1 MYVLRTRKDMLHIA
15 LLQGIT
21 RKTLAK
27 TCTDPS
33 SQKQDVFYLL
43 SDVLMCSN
51 GIDVFWTVV
60 VTCPREFA
68 LSISMNQSSPS
79 LCVRLFELR
88 FSLLGMRYRCRSES

>member
-43 SDVLMCSN
+43 SDVLMWSN
-51 GIDVFWTVV
+51 GTDVF
-60 VTCPREFA
+60 
-68 LSISMNQSSPS
+68 
-79 LCVRLFELR
+79 
-88 FSLLGMRYRCRSES
+88 